1 MYCSASF
8 PDRVSLHNLYTTE
21 YKTDESATPPWK
33 AWSWRSDT
41 KHKCSPWKVGKTEPR
56 KIQET
61 GKPTKAETD
70 FHVWHMVCGHPMSV
84 INGCEAVQQCCSK
97 YSLGISLFLIAI
109 PMVTAR
115 GTLAAVLGRMTLPTL
130 AAFDWSMGEHMTQTG
145 PMRQQECN
153 YGTKSVLALFLRG
166 RDINLGAVGGSTNWK
181 AGKVVL

>member
-1 MYCSASF
+1 M
-8 PDRVSLHNLYTTE
+8 SLQPLHGKLEAGEVTLNTNVPPGKWGKLNQE
-21 YKTDESATPPWK
+21 KSKKLESPRRQRPTFMSGTWYVATPW
-33 AWSWRSDT
+33 
-41 KHKCSPWKVGKTEPR
+41 VL
-56 KIQET
+56 
-61 GKPTKAETD
+61 
-70 FHVWHMVCGHPMSV
+70 
-84 INGCEAVQQCCSK
+84 NGCEAVQQCCSK